1 MRALTVTPGHSNSIN
16 LDEVSPPNDIKVVVE
31 FAAA

>member
-1 MRALTVTPGHSNSIN
+1 MRALTVTPGHSSSIN
-16 LDEVSPPNDIKVVVE
+16 LDEVSPPNDIKVVE